1 MPVSPYIRRLRTS
14 IGTDLILL
22 PSVAVLPRDRDG
34 RVMLVRQAD
43 TGRWATI
50 GGSVEVDEDP
60 AVAAVREA
68 AEEAG
73 VEVRLTRVLTA
84 VGGPEFRIT
93 YPNGDQT
100 AYVSIVYEA
109 EVVGGSPRPDYDE
122 TVDVG
127 WFEPDGLAEVD
138 LGDFARHMF
147 IRLGLLN
154 GGPSWSV

>member
-1 MPVSPYIRRLRTS
+1 MSEES
-14 IGTDLILL
+14 GQ
-22 PSVAVLPRDRDG
+22 SG
-34 RVMLVRQAD
+34 
-43 TGRWATI
+43 
-50 GGSVEVDEDP
+50 
-60 AVAAVREA
+60 EA

-127 WFEPDGLAEVD
+127 WFEPEGLAEVD